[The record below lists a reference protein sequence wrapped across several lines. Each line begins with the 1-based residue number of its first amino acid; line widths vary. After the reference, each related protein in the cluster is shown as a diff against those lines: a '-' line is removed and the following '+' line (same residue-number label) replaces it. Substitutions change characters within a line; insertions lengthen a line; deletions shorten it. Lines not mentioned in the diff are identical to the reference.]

1 MCTRVGGGTGKREG
15 RRGVLFKIE
24 EFNGHCM
31 RVHLSMRF
39 QAADN
44 TGVSAI

>member
-1 MCTRVGGGTGKREG
+1 MVQERE
-15 RRGVLFKIE
+15 REDTNIIIVLFKIE